1 MKLSSA
7 IGLVEM
13 PFSLVP
19 GTIYVLI
26 LYFLAGFPA
35 SKFGFFYFN
44 FFIFMWSAISLGQTV
59 ATFSPNPM
67 VAYMLNPVL
76 NSLQSALAGFV
87 IPEPSIPVY
96 FKWLYWIDPYRYL
109 LEAISTNTIENFSYY
124 CTPSEYRYFTKP
136 ASWPSCEVNS
146 NNQSTPYVSAPVGL
160 CSAVTVN
167 GHTYDKCCRYC
178 PITRGSQVLSEFGL
192 QYWRRWDD
200 LGALVG
206 FWWIFRFATL
216 FGLQF
221 VRWVQR

>member
-67 VAYMLNPVL
+67 VAYVSVVFLHVQTNFKL
-76 NSLQSALAGFV
+76 FRRC
-87 IPEPSIPVY
+87 SI
-96 FKWLYWIDPYRYL
+96 
-109 LEAISTNTIENFSYY
+109 
-124 CTPSEYRYFTKP
+124 
-136 ASWPSCEVNS
+136 
-146 NNQSTPYVSAPVGL
+146 
-160 CSAVTVN
+160 
-167 GHTYDKCCRYC
+167 
-178 PITRGSQVLSEFGL
+178 
-192 QYWRRWDD
+192 QY
-200 LGALVG
+200 
-206 FWWIFRFATL
+206 
-216 FGLQF
+216 
-221 VRWVQR
+221 